1 MNETTT
7 PQLARVLG
15 RPQLLAIGLGA
26 IIGSGIFVVPGPA
39 AAQFAGPSLVVSFLL
54 AALGCALAGLCY
66 SELAAMYP
74 VAGSAYAYSSLAFGR
89 FIGWIVGWLLILE
102 YMLATAMLGVGWSGY
117 FTSLLMSAGVELP
130 QEFIRSPI
138 STDASGIVQIGAG
151 IADLPAIAILAV
163 ATAVAARNV
172 QVSANVNAAITCIKV
187 GVVLLVIVFGFWYV
201 DPDHWTPF
209 IPPNTGNWG
218 EFGWSGIVRGAAVTF
233 FVYLGFDTVSVA
245 AQEARN
251 PQRDIP
257 FGIIGSLLVCTAV
270 FIPVSL
276 VLTGLT
282 SYKNLNVPHPVAV
295 AVAAAG
301 DHLAWLE
308 PLVEIGAMIGMFSV
322 LLVVLMAQAR
332 ILYSMA
338 LDGLVPPIFG
348 RIHPRF
354 RTPVVGTILVA
365 IIAAL
370 MAAFLPITLLGQLVS
385 IGALLAF
392 IAVAAGVLV
401 LRRTRPDMPRAF
413 RTPFVPWV
421 PIGAIIVCGCMMIGL
436 PLATWLRFAVW
447 LALGLCIYALY
458 GRRRSS

>member
-1 MNETTT
+1 MSDTTT

-39 AAQFAGPSLVVSFLL
+39 AAQFAGPSLVFSFLL

-74 VAGSAYAYSSLAFGR
+74 VAGSAYAYSSRAFGR
-89 FIGWIVGWLLILE
+89 LIGWIVGWLLILE

-117 FTSLLMSAGVELP
+117 FTGLLMSVGVELP
-130 QEFIRSPI
+130 QELIRSPI
-138 STDASGIVQIGAG
+138 STDASGVMQIGAG
-151 IADLPAIAILAV
+151 LADLPAITILAV
-163 ATAVAARNV
+163 AAAVAVRNV
-172 QVSANVNAAITCIKV
+172 QVSATVNAVITCIKV
-187 GVVLLVIVFGFWYV
+187 AVILLVIAFGFRYV
-201 DPDHWTPF
+201 DPENWTPF
-209 IPPNTGNWG
+209 IPPNTGQWG

-251 PQRDIP
+251 PQRDVP
-257 FGIIGSLLVCTAV
+257 FGIIGSLLVCTAL
-270 FIPVSL
+270 FIPISL

-322 LLVVLMAQAR
+322 LLVVLMAQSR

-401 LRRTRPDMPRAF
+401 LRRTRPDAPRPF

-436 PLATWLRFAVW
+436 PLATWFRFAVW
-447 LALGLCIYALY
+447 LALGLFVYALY
-458 GRRRSS
+458 GRRTAR

>member
-1 MNETTT
+1 
-7 PQLARVLG
+7 
-15 RPQLLAIGLGA
+15 
-26 IIGSGIFVVPGPA
+26 
-39 AAQFAGPSLVVSFLL
+39 
-54 AALGCALAGLCY
+54 
-66 SELAAMYP
+66 
-74 VAGSAYAYSSLAFGR
+74 
-89 FIGWIVGWLLILE
+89 
-102 YMLATAMLGVGWSGY
+102 
-117 FTSLLMSAGVELP
+117 
-130 QEFIRSPI
+130 
-138 STDASGIVQIGAG
+138 
-151 IADLPAIAILAV
+151 
-163 ATAVAARNV
+163 V
-172 QVSANVNAAITCIKV
+172 QVSANVNAAITCRKV
-187 GVVLLVIVFGFWYV
+187 GVVLLVIVFGFRYV
-201 DPDHWTPF
+201 DPENWTPF

-401 LRRTRPDMPRAF
+401 LRRTRPDMPRSF
-413 RTPFVPWV
+413 RTPLVPWV